1 MGNEFNI
8 GNAYVTVK
16 SSSIVTLNENF
27 TVFTQ
32 DGPIDLKV
40 NISADLGDVPKKYHE
55 IFLNMLTSKYVNK
68 VSYGD
73 NPFSQCKPVSKR
85 RWYQFWKPKN

>member
-1 MGNEFNI
+1 
-8 GNAYVTVK
+8 
-16 SSSIVTLNENF
+16 VTLNENF

>member
-1 MGNEFNI
+1 MSNELNMGNT
-8 GNAYVTVK
+8 YLTVK

-55 IFLNMLTSKYVNK
+55 VFLNMLTSKYVNK

-73 NPFSQCKPVSKR
+73 NPFSQCKPISNR
-85 RWYQFWKPKN
+85 RWYQFWKK

>member
-1 MGNEFNI
+1 MSNEFNM
-8 GNAYVTVK
+8 GNTYLTVK